1 MKSLAFPSI
10 STGAFGY
17 PVHEAAEI
25 AVRTIVEVLPPCAHV
40 EHVRFVLFDIAT
52 CKTYVRA
59 AENLSRESA
68 AISVIFR
75 KVLHEKKTHRRQLE
89 DVQNPDQT
97 RDFFRDFL
105 PLVHGHDRDEIVVC
119 PTYLCLDAAVHAAKG
134 SNVAIG
140 AQDLYWEKEGAFT
153 GEINAGMLVAVGVT
167 HVIIGHSERRQYFGE
182 TDDTV
187 NLKLKSALEAGLI
200 PIVCVGEVLEERE
213 AGLTDDVL
221 RRQCLR
227 AFHKVSAK
235 KAVSLVVA
243 YEPVWA
249 IGTGKTATPQMAADA
264 HASIRA
270 EAAESFGQEFADKLR
285 ILYGGSV
292 KPENAHALMSEE
304 EIDGALVGGAS
315 LDPKSFAAIVKY

>member
-1 MKSLAFPSI
+1 MRKKLI
-10 STGAFGY
+10 
-17 PVHEAAEI
+17 AANWKMY
-25 AVRTIVEVLPPCAHV
+25 
-40 EHVRFVLFDIAT
+40 
-52 CKTYVRA
+52 KT
-59 AENLSRESA
+59 
-68 AISVIFR
+68 
-75 KVLHEKKTHRRQLE
+75 
-89 DVQNPDQT
+89 PDQA

-105 PLVHGHDRDEIVVC
+105 PLVKGHDRDEIVVC
-119 PTYLCLDAAVHAAKG
+119 PNYLAIDVAVHAAKG

-140 AQDLYWEKEGAFT
+140 AQNLHWEKEGAFT
-153 GEINAGMLVAVGVT
+153 GEICASMLVAVGVT

-187 NLKLKSALEAGLI
+187 NHKLKAALQAALI

-227 AFHKVSAK
+227 AFNKISAK
-235 KAVSLVVA
+235 KALTLVVA

-264 HASIRA
+264 HAIIRA
-270 EAAESFGQEFADKLR
+270 EAAESFGQEFADRLR

-292 KPENAHALMSEE
+292 KPENAKALMSET

-315 LDPKSFAAIVKY
+315 LDPKSFADIVKY